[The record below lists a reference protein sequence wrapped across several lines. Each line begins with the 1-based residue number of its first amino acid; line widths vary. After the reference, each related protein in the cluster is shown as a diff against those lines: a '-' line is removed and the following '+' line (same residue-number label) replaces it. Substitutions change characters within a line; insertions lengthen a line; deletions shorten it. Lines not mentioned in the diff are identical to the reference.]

1 MFSIFGNRKCVIA
14 REMTKYYETFYRGDL
29 NEFKNIKNN
38 LKGEITIILSSPEK
52 KNEELDINDNEL
64 KKIISFT
71 KEKLSTKDLSELLS
85 IIYKKPKK
93 FFYSKLIKS
102 IR

>member
-1 MFSIFGNRKCVIA
+1 MKLQLFWL
-14 REMTKYYETFYRGDL
+14 TY
-29 NEFKNIKNN
+29 
-38 LKGEITIILSSPEK
+38 LKSRLLLPEK
-52 KNEELDINDNEL
+52 KNEELDINDNEI

>member
-1 MFSIFGNRKCVIA
+1 MKLQL
-14 REMTKYYETFYRGDL
+14 FYHHQ
-29 NEFKNIKNN
+29 K
-38 LKGEITIILSSPEK
+38 K
-52 KNEELDINDNEL
+52 KNEELDINDNEI

>member
-1 MFSIFGNRKCVIA
+1 MAILI
-14 REMTKYYETFYRGDL
+14 
-29 NEFKNIKNN
+29 
-38 LKGEITIILSSPEK
+38 KGEITIILSSPEK
-52 KNEELDINDNEL
+52 KNEELDINDNEI